1 VAVARRICNYSK
13 EGVIVNQKMEA
24 GFIKFGSIID
34 VFIPKKAKIKVSLND
49 IIIGG
54 KTILAEI

>member
-1 VAVARRICNYSK
+1 MMYDSRFG
-13 EGVIVNQKMEA
+13 EVN
-24 GFIKFGSIID
+24 D
-34 VFIPKKAKIKVSLND
+34 VAKIKVSLND

>member
-1 VAVARRICNYSK
+1 
-13 EGVIVNQKMEA
+13 MEA
-24 GFIKFGSIID
+24 GFIKFGSRID
-34 VFIPKKAKIKVSLND
+34 VFIPKKAKIKVSLNE